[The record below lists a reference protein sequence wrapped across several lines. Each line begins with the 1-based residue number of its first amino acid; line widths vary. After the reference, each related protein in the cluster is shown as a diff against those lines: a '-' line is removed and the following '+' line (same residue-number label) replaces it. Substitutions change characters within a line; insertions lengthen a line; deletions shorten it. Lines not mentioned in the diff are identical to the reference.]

1 MLILTRKI
9 GETIQIGNDVEVVV
23 LQVARGKVKLGFA
36 GPRSVPVRRGEP
48 KSSLRPPEHAEV
60 AESACDSTARTP
72 PAPTSATRNS
82 KAAPKPVTAPLHV
95 FRTASG

>member
-9 GETIQIGNDVEVVV
+9 GETIQIGTDVEVVV

-36 GPRSVPVRRGEP
+36 GPRSVPVRRGMP
-48 KSSLRPPEHAEV
+48 HNSLRPPESAEI
-60 AESACDSTARTP
+60 AETACDSTARTST
-72 PAPTSATRNS
+72 ARTS